1 MLEVRRRHN
10 LLQKACNA
18 PQTFFP
24 ELGISSFLLGYCG
37 RCSRVFKS
45 IVAINPRLKETL
57 ILLGL
62 PSKG

>member
-10 LLQKACNA
+10 LLQKVA